1 MTSFRSHDP
10 FEKEFLVVFDILHSI
25 EQEDKVSVMSIE
37 RSRLLTCGEN
47 KTDSL
52 SVQSNITLESKQ
64 QEEASEVRVSQQ
76 IDF

>member
-1 MTSFRSHDP
+1 MLCSTSSTQ
-10 FEKEFLVVFDILHSI
+10 I